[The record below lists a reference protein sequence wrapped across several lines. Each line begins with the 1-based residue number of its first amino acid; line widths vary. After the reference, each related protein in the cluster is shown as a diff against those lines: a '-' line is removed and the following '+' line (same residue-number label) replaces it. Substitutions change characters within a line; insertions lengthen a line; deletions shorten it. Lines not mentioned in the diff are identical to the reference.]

1 MIAIV
6 YVSRSM
12 YPRKAVLDKPASY
25 RELPA
30 CLPGP
35 GSVTVVLKAATHTEG
50 IASEQAR
57 DRTAG
62 GYLHDSILVQLL
74 SFLQLLALACSG
86 QELLGFLQLPLLN
99 LPLQPVLLALD
110 PAPKLLQ
117 VTIIPFTVEG
127 LVNVSSDELERSM

>member
-6 YVSRSM
+6 HVSRGM

-35 GSVTVVLKAATHTEG
+35 VTVVLKAATHTEG